1 MSAALCKQIA
11 NNWMDAFNEHDIEKL
26 LCLYDENAL
35 HFSPKLLERKPE
47 TLGLIKGKKALR
59 DWWTDAFNR
68 LPTLKYSLTN
78 FIAESDCIFMEY
90 RRSVANEKDLN
101 VGEVLEIR
109 NGLIVTSRV
118 YHG

>member
-11 NNWMDAFNEHDIEKL
+11 TNWMDAFNEHDIEKL
-26 LCLYDENAL
+26 LRLYNDDAI

-47 TLGLIKGKKALR
+47 TQGLIKGKKALR

-68 LPTLKYSLTN
+68 LPTLKYSPTK
-78 FIAESDCIFMEY
+78 FIAENDCIFMEY
-90 RRSVANEKDLN
+90 IRSVDNEKDLK
-101 VGEVLEIR
+101 VGEVLEIS
-109 NGLIVTSRV
+109 NGLIVASRV

>member
-68 LPTLKYSLTN
+68 LPTLQYSPTK
-78 FIAESDCIFMEY
+78 FIAEIDCIFIEY
-90 RRSVANEKDLN
+90 IRSVANEKDLK

-109 NGLIVTSRV
+109 DGLIVASRV